1 MKKLLAQGIKFDSIT
16 TPGAYDPAAS
26 QSVDPYTSAAEKII
40 SNALVILTVIAGIT
54 FVIQFLL
61 GGINW
66 ITAGGQK
73 DKVDTAKAMMTNGAI
88 GLILIV
94 VSYAIVWIVGKAL
107 GLNILEP
114 ASVINGLTF
123 N

>member
-1 MKKLLAQGIKFDSIT
+1 MKLLADVPLEQIT
-16 TPGAYDPAAS
+16 TPGAYDPTS
-26 QSVDPYTSAAEKII
+26 GDIGGYTSAAEKII
-40 SNALVILTVIAGIT
+40 SNVLVVLTIVAGLSFLIY
-54 FVIQFLL
+54 FLL

-73 DKVDTAKAMMTNGAI
+73 DKVETAKTMMTNGAI
-88 GLILIV
+88 GLIIV
-94 VSYAIVWIVGKAL
+94 VLSYSIIWIVGKAL

-114 ASVINGLTF
+114 ASIINSLTF